1 MTYHPHNTPDPMAR
15 DGWIALA
22 VILLACLGV
31 GTVVVAATHGVGWI
45 IAWIAS
51 W

>member
-1 MTYHPHNTPDPMAR
+1 MAR

-22 VILLACLGV
+22 VILLACVGV
-31 GTVVVAATHGVGWI
+31 GTVVVLATHVVGWGLD
-45 IAWIAS
+45 WIVS